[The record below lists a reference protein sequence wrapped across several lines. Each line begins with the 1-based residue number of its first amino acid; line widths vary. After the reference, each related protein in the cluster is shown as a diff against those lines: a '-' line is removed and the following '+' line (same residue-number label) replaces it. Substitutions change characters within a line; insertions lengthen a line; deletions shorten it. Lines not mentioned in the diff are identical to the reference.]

1 MDGNVTGI
9 KLGARLHQRTTE
21 GTTSSTTNRVE
32 GLDADNQATV
42 GAATLLQLHGWVNTD
57 DTSTTTHDVKVVR

>member
-9 KLGARLHQRTTE
+9 KLGARLYQRTTE

-32 GLDADNQATV
+32 GLDADNQATM
-42 GAATLLQLHGWVNTD
+42 GAATLLQLHGGVNTQY
-57 DTSTTTHDVKVVR
+57 TGITTHDIKVVR